1 MRISDWS
8 SDVCS
13 SDLEDLGWGGGLSC
27 RERGEVVVDLLLIE
41 PVGVEILGSPASVDP
56 SRESEGDGL
65 QQCRLAGLVA
75 AHHDVEPWRGA
86 HLEVAE
92 EPVALHEDALD
103 QLVLVS
109 YSGARQEDRKSTR
122 LNSSH

>member
-13 SDLEDLGWGGGLSC
+13 SD
-27 RERGEVVVDLLLIE
+27 
-41 PVGVEILGSPASVDP
+41 LGSPASVDP

-92 EPVALHEDALD
+92 DPLALHEDALD

-109 YSGARQEDRKSTR
+109 YSGARPDSLVSHALEMPQVRQPFEVRGVIINVFKR
-122 LNSSH
+122 LRFQLDFPT